1 MNEKNVVRVAAG
13 IIHRDGRILAAHRA
27 DGTLPGGWELPGG
40 KIEPGESAV
49 EALKREVEEELG
61 CSVRAAWPYDTV
73 EYDYPDFHLSMDCL
87 VCTLEDGA
95 EPLVADSSH
104 DELRWLARGEL
115 LDVEWLPADVALA
128 GSLTYYWDEA
138 LSDQML

>member
-1 MNEKNVVRVAAG
+1 MDDKNVVRVAAG
-13 IIHRDGRILAAHRA
+13 IIHRDGRILAAHRS
-27 DGTLPGGWELPGG
+27 DGALPGGWELPGG

-61 CSVRAAWPYDTV
+61 CPVRAAWPYDTV

-87 VCTLEDGA
+87 VCTLEDGS
-95 EPLVADSSH
+95 EPVVADASH

-115 LDVEWLPADVALA
+115 LNVEWLPADVALA